1 MGPESR
7 NGILQGFTVAEII
20 ENCHENRENDKKRP
34 VSEIAVLGSRCGMFS
49 AFAGD
54 QVWLVGPKNRNGTWM
69 RPAVAEKTE
78 NFCEMQQ
85 DERKRVW
92 AQ

>member
-7 NGILQGFTVAEII
+7 NGIRQEFTVAEII
-20 ENCHENRENDKKRP
+20 ENCHENREHDKKLA
-34 VSEIAVLGSRCGMFS
+34 VSEIAVLDSRCGMFS

-54 QVWLVGPKNRNGTWM
+54 QVCWLGPKNRHGTWM

-78 NFCEMQQ
+78 NYCEMQQ
-85 DERKRVW
+85 DERKRLW

>member
-20 ENCHENRENDKKRP
+20 ENCHENQEHDNKRA
-34 VSEIAVLGSRCGMFS
+34 VSEITVLDSRCGMFS

-54 QVWLVGPKNRNGTWM
+54 QVCLVGPKNRNGT
-69 RPAVAEKTE
+69 
-78 NFCEMQQ
+78 
-85 DERKRVW
+85 
-92 AQ
+92 

>member
-7 NGILQGFTVAEII
+7 NEIWQGFTVAEII
-20 ENCHENRENDKKRP
+20 ENCHENQEHDKKQP
-34 VSEIAVLGSRCGMFS
+34 ASKIAVLDSRCGMFS

-54 QVWLVGPKNRNGTWM
+54 QVCWVGPKNRNGTWM

-78 NFCEMQQ
+78 NYCEMQ
-85 DERKRVW
+85 
-92 AQ
+92 